1 MRLQDEPTQML
12 LRALTALAAPGGC
25 RGRLLVFYFHR
36 VLERPDPLLSD
47 EPCAKAFDQILSWID
62 AQFRVLDP
70 LEACDRLYDGSLP
83 SRAAAIT
90 FDDGYRDNFEVAL
103 PILQAHGMSAAFF
116 VSTGFLDGGLM
127 FNDRVIEAI
136 RRTDR
141 PIVDVPGRDT
151 RIPIRSIQE
160 RRSAIDAILE
170 TIKHLDPVDREAKVN
185 ELEANLGSAS
195 RGNLMMT
202 PDHVAGLHR
211 AGMRV
216 GGHTRTHPILVS
228 LDDLSAEREIKG
240 GLDDLQAIIGERP
253 ELFAYPNG
261 KSILDFDNR
270 HVAMVEQAGC
280 TYAFTTEAASAR
292 ITDGAHLLPR
302 FTPWA
307 RRRVRFGLQALGG
320 LIL

>member
-1 MRLQDEPTQML
+1 
-12 LRALTALAAPGGC
+12 
-25 RGRLLVFYFHR
+25 
-36 VLERPDPLLSD
+36 
-47 EPCAKAFDQILSWID
+47 
-62 AQFRVLDP
+62 
-70 LEACDRLYDGSLP
+70 
-83 SRAAAIT
+83 
-90 FDDGYRDNFEVAL
+90 
-103 PILQAHGMSAAFF
+103 
-116 VSTGFLDGGLM
+116 LM

-170 TIKHLDPVDREAKVN
+170 TIKHLDPVDREARAN
-185 ELEANLGSAS
+185 ELEANLDSAS
-195 RGNLMMT
+195 RGNLTMT